1 MATTI
6 KSSALDFENIKSNLK
21 TYFASQSEFADYDF
35 EASGLSNILDVLAYN
50 THINGLT
57 ANFSLNEA
65 FLNTAQLRS
74 SVTAQ
79 AANLGY
85 YPRSRTSSQAT
96 IQVSAVTNDLI
107 STNATL
113 PAFTGFTATI
123 DSLSFTFNTT
133 EQLNASND
141 GTGTFVFQTLS
152 GIKDIIVKEG
162 VKRTKTFLVGNA
174 SDEAVYVIPDTN
186 VDTNTI
192 KVKVF
197 DNVSANSFFNEYSDI
212 RDSVNITPTS
222 KVYIVRESPNGY
234 YELIFGE
241 GNVLGQSP
249 AAGNKIEVEY
259 LTTKGPDANGASSFT
274 PANTVS
280 IGGVNYNLTVTKV
293 SNSSSGAGKE
303 SIASVKLNAPVAFS
317 AQQRMVTA
325 QDYKSII
332 FAKYSS
338 VLDDVIAWGGQDN
351 IPATFGN
358 VYVSLKFKD
367 DISTAVQT
375 STKDAIKTQ
384 LTTNLSVMSI
394 DTVFVNP
401 TTTFMEVNVAFDF
414 DPDLTGDTVET
425 MQLKVKN
432 KVQDFFTANFNLFGR
447 TFRRSLLLTELDA
460 MSVALLNSAI
470 TVKLQRRIAPGT
482 DFSLNQAGKVTV
494 DFPAR
499 LAKPD
504 DEKHIIE
511 SSRFTF
517 GGVSAQLRN
526 KLGTTTLEIVNVNTR
541 AILNDNAGSY
551 EQTQGT
557 VQLDDTF
564 KISELEGPSIKISAI
579 PDNQSTVKPL
589 RNHLLQY
596 DKDASFSSGTID
608 TQNTLA
614 IITTET

>member
-1 MATTI
+1 
-6 KSSALDFENIKSNLK
+6 
-21 TYFASQSEFADYDF
+21 
-35 EASGLSNILDVLAYN
+35 
-50 THINGLT
+50 
-57 ANFSLNEA
+57 
-65 FLNTAQLRS
+65 
-74 SVTAQ
+74 
-79 AANLGY
+79 
-85 YPRSRTSSQAT
+85 
-96 IQVSAVTNDLI
+96 
-107 STNATL
+107 
-113 PAFTGFTATI
+113 
-123 DSLSFTFNTT
+123 
-133 EQLNASND
+133 
-141 GTGTFVFQTLS
+141 
-152 GIKDIIVKEG
+152 
-162 VKRTKTFLVGNA
+162 
-174 SDEAVYVIPDTN
+174 
-186 VDTNTI
+186 
-192 KVKVF
+192 
-197 DNVSANSFFNEYSDI
+197 
-212 RDSVNITPTS
+212 
-222 KVYIVRESPNGY
+222 
-234 YELIFGE
+234 
-241 GNVLGQSP
+241 
-249 AAGNKIEVEY
+249 
-259 LTTKGPDANGASSFT
+259 
-274 PANTVS
+274 
-280 IGGVNYNLTVTKV
+280 
-293 SNSSSGAGKE
+293 
-303 SIASVKLNAPVAFS
+303 
-317 AQQRMVTA
+317 
-325 QDYKSII
+325 
-332 FAKYSS
+332 
-338 VLDDVIAWGGQDN
+338 
-351 IPATFGN
+351 
-358 VYVSLKFKD
+358 
-367 DISTAVQT
+367 
-375 STKDAIKTQ
+375 
-384 LTTNLSVMSI
+384 MSI

-494 DFPAR
+494 DFPVR

-504 DEKHIIE
+504 DENHIIE